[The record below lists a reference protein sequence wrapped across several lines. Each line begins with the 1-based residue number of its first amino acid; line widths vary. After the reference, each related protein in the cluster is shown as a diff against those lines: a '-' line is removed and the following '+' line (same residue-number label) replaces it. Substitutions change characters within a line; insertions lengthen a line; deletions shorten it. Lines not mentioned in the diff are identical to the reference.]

1 VQVFFLPPLLVNK
14 DEHNNFMNLFICLL
28 REMIASV

>member
-1 VQVFFLPPLLVNK
+1 VNK